1 MSRKRNRQTKPDENS
16 NATWKNK
23 NTRGKNLMVP
33 QINKHRIYFNH
44 YYTWLQQ
51 IAYQLFEWEGLPDD
65 VPPLM
70 IEMMLHEMG
79 TVGFSRKVD
88 KNGIA
93 THAVV
98 SGIGEMV
105 GTYNVPTSF
114 RSTDR
119 FFSDISFPVYYY
131 GRYKF
136 PNSGL
141 LIKNRI
147 GYFNSVYDLSS
158 LTGFAMYAEKLAF
171 LKVVSDINLNA
182 QKTPIVVTTDE
193 VNMLEMQRLYDSYD
207 GNMPVFYTRD
217 VVDENGNKLK
227 GDQLH
232 ERVNVLKTDSPYLL
246 DKISMQEERE
256 WNNAMTWLSLDSIST
271 NKKER
276 LVTSEADAN
285 KQQSTAMQNSM
296 LKAREEFCILANQLW
311 DWNISVRPTQK
322 IFYDEMGN
330 GYGNSNEDNINNS

>member
-1 MSRKRNRQTKPDENS
+1 MARKRNKQTKPEPNS
-16 NATWKNK
+16 NSTWKK
-23 NTRGKNLMVP
+23 NTQGKNLIVP
-33 QINKHRIYFNH
+33 QITKHRIYFNH

-79 TVGFSRKVD
+79 TVGFSRKTD
-88 KNGIA
+88 GNGIIS
-93 THAVV
+93 HAVV
-98 SGIGEMV
+98 SGVGEMV

-171 LKVVSDINLNA
+171 LKIVSDINLNA
-182 QKTPIVVTTDE
+182 QKTPIVVSSDDL
-193 VNMLEMQRLYDSYD
+193 NLNEMERLYDNYD
-207 GNMPVFYTRD
+207 GNMPIFYTRD
-217 VVDENGNKLK
+217 VVDENGIKIK
-227 GDQLH
+227 GDQLQD
-232 ERVNVLKTDSPYLL
+232 RVKVLNTQSPFLL
-246 DKISMQEERE
+246 DKLDLQKERE
-256 WNNAMTWLSLDSIST
+256 WNEAMTWLSLDSIAT

-296 LKAREEFCILANQLW
+296 LKARQEFCILAKQLW
-311 DWNISVRPTQK
+311 GWDVTVKPTQQ

-330 GYGNSNEDNINNS
+330 GYGNTNKDNIDNS

>member
-1 MSRKRNRQTKPDENS
+1 MARKRNKQTKPNPNS
-16 NATWKNK
+16 NATWKK
-23 NTRGKNLMVP
+23 NTQGKNLIVP
-33 QINKHRIYFNH
+33 QIAKHRIYFNH

-79 TVGFSRKVD
+79 TVGFSRKTD
-88 KNGIA
+88 SNDIS

-98 SGIGEMV
+98 SGVGEMV

-119 FFSDISFPVYYY
+119 FFSNISFPVYYY

-171 LKVVSDINLNA
+171 LKIVSDINLNA
-182 QKTPIVVTTDE
+182 QKTPVVVSSDDL
-193 VNMLEMQRLYDSYD
+193 NLNEMERLYDNYD

-217 VVDENGNKLK
+217 VVDENGIKIK
-227 GDQLH
+227 GDQLQD
-232 ERVNVLKTDSPYLL
+232 RVKVLNTQSPFLL
-246 DKISMQEERE
+246 DKLDLQKERE
-256 WNNAMTWLSLDSIST
+256 WNEAMTWLSLDSIAT

-296 LKAREEFCILANQLW
+296 LKARQEFCILAKQLW
-311 DWNISVRPTQK
+311 GLDISVKPTQQ

-330 GYGNSNEDNINNS
+330 GYGNTNKDNIDNP